1 MADTPAPTYRQHFE
15 LETPEH
21 VVLDYELA
29 GVGSR
34 ALAAL
39 VDMLL
44 VFILSLVVT
53 VSLLFW
59 GNFSGWISAL
69 QILLLYS
76 LIWLYFALFEGLRRG
91 QTPGKRMVGI
101 RTIRESGHGL
111 TFADAATRHLLTP
124 IDMVGMIGL
133 VLIAVHPRAKR
144 LGDLVAGTV
153 VVRDQPVEVAR
164 PAEPT
169 EDAVDAETDGSPELA
184 DDEFAL
190 VREFIGR
197 APSLPRP
204 VRNRFATQFAA
215 RFAGRFP
222 DRPGDDFQFLQ
233 ELYNRERGR
242 RRGKFGARSGGGRRA
257 VSERLLARKGARW
270 DAFDLLAGRVARGGL
285 DVLSAEELPDFAAR
299 YREVAA
305 DLARVR
311 TYGADPVVSARLERL
326 VAAGHNALYRAER
339 RSWRR
344 LSRFLVV
351 EAPAA
356 VVASW
361 RTVLLAA
368 ALFIV
373 PGVGG
378 YALLREQPGLAPSL
392 IPDVMLERAE
402 AGQSRGP
409 AGSGYVEVS
418 AEKRPVM
425 ATSIIANNVRVAVA
439 CFASG
444 VVFGVGSLLLLAFN
458 GLQLGAVSGHFA
470 NLGVLGYLWSFVM
483 GHGVLELFAIW
494 VAGAAGFLL
503 GRAVI
508 VPGDYSRRD
517 ALVLASQ
524 RALPMVATAVV
535 LLIVAGLIE
544 GLISASTATLRARLL
559 VSGGS
564 ALFLAIYLLVGWVAS
579 RRMVGARP

>member
-1 MADTPAPTYRQHFE
+1 MADAPAPSYRQHLE

-29 GVGSR
+29 GAGSR
-34 ALAAL
+34 AMAAI
-39 VDMLL
+39 VDLL
-44 VFILSLVVT
+44 LIGVLSFALTLSLV
-53 VSLLFW
+53 FW
-59 GNFSGWISAL
+59 GNFSAWVTAL
-69 QILLLYS
+69 QVLLLYS
-76 LIWLYFALFEGLRRG
+76 LVWLYFALFEGLRRG
-91 QTPGKRMVGI
+91 QTPGKRLVGI

-124 IDMVGMIGL
+124 IDLVGMIGL
-133 VLIAVHPRAKR
+133 ILIAVHPRAKR

-153 VVRDQPVEVAR
+153 VVRDLPVEVAV
-164 PAEPT
+164 PT
-169 EDAVDAETDGSPELA
+169 TSAADKDEDEGDGGSPELP

-197 APSLPRP
+197 APALPRP
-204 VRNRFATQFAA
+204 VRNRFATQFASRLAA
-215 RFAGRFP
+215 RFP
-222 DRPGDDFQFLQ
+222 LRPADDFLFLQ
-233 ELYNRERGR
+233 ELFERERGR
-242 RRGKFGARSGGGRRA
+242 RRGKFGARGGSGRRSVA
-257 VSERLLARKGARW
+257 ERLVARKGTRW
-270 DAFDLLAGRVARGGL
+270 DAFDLLATRVARGGL

-311 TYGADPVVSARLERL
+311 TYGADATTTARLERL
-326 VAAGHNALYRAER
+326 VAAGHNALYRAEGR
-339 RSWRR
+339 NWKTLWR
-344 LSRFLVV
+344 FVTTD
-351 EAPAA
+351 APAA

-368 ALFIV
+368 ALFIL
-373 PGVGG
+373 PGVAG

-402 AGQSRGP
+402 AGQHRGP
-409 AGSGYVEVS
+409 AGSGYVEMG
-418 AEKRPVM
+418 ADQRPVM
-425 ATSIIANNVRVAVA
+425 ATSIIANNVRVAA
-439 CFASG
+439 LCFASG
-444 VVFGVGSLLLLAFN
+444 IVLGVGSLLLLAMN
-458 GLQLGAVSGHFA
+458 GLQLGAISGHYA
-470 NLGVLGYLWSFVM
+470 NLGVLGYLWSFVL

-517 ALVLASQ
+517 ALVLAS
-524 RALPMVATAVV
+524 RCALPMVGAAVV
-535 LLIVAGLIE
+535 LLLVAGLIE
-544 GLISASTATLRARLL
+544 GLISASTATLTTRWL

-564 ALFLAIYLLVGWVAS
+564 AVLLATYLAA
-579 RRMVGARP
+579 GAWSARAR

>member
-34 ALAAL
+34 ALAAVIDL
-39 VDMLL
+39 LL
-44 VFILSLVVT
+44 VTILSVVVT
-53 VSLLFW
+53 VSLVFW

-76 LIWLYFALFEGLRRG
+76 LMWLYFALAEGLRHG
-91 QTPGKRMVGI
+91 QTPGKFLVGI

-124 IDMVGMIGL
+124 IDLVGMIG
-133 VLIAVHPRAKR
+133 VILIAVHPRAKR
-144 LGDLVAGTV
+144 LGDMVAGTV
-153 VVRDQPVEVAR
+153 VVRDRPFEVAR
-164 PAEPT
+164 PEAVAEA
-169 EDAVDAETDGSPELA
+169 AVEEGADGSPELA
-184 DDEFAL
+184 DEEFAL

-197 APSLPRP
+197 APSLPGP
-204 VRNRFATQFAA
+204 VRNRFAGQFAA

-222 DRPGDDFQFLQ
+222 GRPADDFEFLQ
-233 ELYNRERGR
+233 ELFAREGGR

-270 DAFDLLAGRVARGGL
+270 DAFDQLAGRVARGGL

-311 TYGADPVVSARLERL
+311 TYGADSVVSTRLERL

-339 RSWRR
+339 SSWRR
-344 LSRFLVV
+344 FTRFVTV
-351 EAPAA
+351 DAPAS

-368 ALFIV
+368 MLFIL
-373 PGVGG
+373 PGLAG

-402 AGQSRGP
+402 AGQQRGG
-409 AGSGYVEVS
+409 AGRGYVEVT

-444 VVFGVGSLLLLAFN
+444 VAFGVGSLVLLAFN

-470 NLGVLGYLWSFVM
+470 NLGVLGYLWSFVV

-503 GRAVI
+503 GRALI

-517 ALVLASQ
+517 ALVLAAQ
-524 RALPMVATAVV
+524 RALPMVGAAVI
-535 LLIVAGLIE
+535 LLIFAGLIE
-544 GLISASTATLRARLL
+544 GLISASTATISSRLL

-564 ALFLAIYLLVGWVAS
+564 ALFLAAYLVAGWAAS
-579 RRMVGARP
+579 RRVVATPP

>member
-1 MADTPAPTYRQHFE
+1 MADAPAPTYRQHLE
-15 LETPEH
+15 LDTPEH

-34 ALAAL
+34 ALAAI

-44 VFILSLVVT
+44 VGVLSTAVMLSLV
-53 VSLLFW
+53 FW
-59 GNFSGWISAL
+59 GSFSAWVTAL
-69 QILLLYS
+69 QVLLLYS
-76 LIWLYFALFEGLRRG
+76 LVWLYFALFEGLRRG

-124 IDMVGMIGL
+124 VDLLGMIGII
-133 VLIAVHPRAKR
+133 LIAVHPRAKR
-144 LGDLVAGTV
+144 LGDLVAGTI
-153 VVRDQPVEVAR
+153 VVRDVPIEVAL
-164 PAEPT
+164 PT
-169 EDAVDAETDGSPELA
+169 ATDGAEGEDDHGPPELP
-184 DDEFAL
+184 DEEFAL

-204 VRNRFATQFAA
+204 VRNRFATQFANRLSA
-215 RFAGRFP
+215 RFP
-222 DRPGDDFQFLQ
+222 VRPADDFQFLQ
-233 ELYNRERGR
+233 ELFVRERAR
-242 RRGKFGARSGGGRRA
+242 RRGKFGARGGGGRHSVA
-257 VSERLLARKGARW
+257 ERLVARKSARW
-270 DAFDLLAGRVARGGL
+270 DVFDGLAGRVARGGL
-285 DVLSAEELPDFAAR
+285 DVLSADEFPDFAAR

-311 TYGADPVVSARLERL
+311 TYGADPTTSVRLERL

-344 LSRFLVV
+344 LWQFVV
-351 EAPAA
+351 VDAPAA
-356 VVASW
+356 VVTSW
-361 RTVLLAA
+361 RTVALAA
-368 ALFIV
+368 ALFIL
-373 PGVGG
+373 PAIGG

-402 AGQSRGP
+402 AGRVRG
-409 AGSGYVEVS
+409 AEGSGYVELS
-418 AEKRPVM
+418 ADRRPVM

-444 VVFGVGSLLLLAFN
+444 VALGVGSLLLLAMN

-470 NLGVLGYLWSFVM
+470 NLGVLGYLWTFVM

-517 ALVLASQ
+517 ALVLAAR
-524 RALPMVATAVV
+524 RALPMVGAAVV
-535 LLIVAGLIE
+535 LLLIAGLIE
-544 GLISASTATLRARLL
+544 GLISASTATLTTRLL
-559 VSGGS
+559 VTGGS
-564 ALFLAIYLLVGWVAS
+564 AVFLVAYLLFGAMAG
-579 RRMVGARP
+579 RRARRTHAT